1 MKVGQLAEAA
11 GVSVQAIRF
20 YERRGLLPAPPR
32 LTSGYRDYPAE
43 TERTVLL
50 IKRMQGLG
58 FTLRELEGFIRLLES
73 QPHNP
78 AERRRRVEAKLQS
91 FDKQI
96 ERLRSMRDEL
106 RSRLQTCECCN
117 ASSLKAGTEDKKER
131 Y

>member
-43 TERTVLL
+43 TVRTVLL
-50 IKRMQGLG
+50 IKQMQGVG
-58 FTLRELEGFIRLLES
+58 FTLRELERFIRLLES

-78 AERRRRVEAKLQS
+78 AERRRCVEAKLQS
-91 FDKQI
+91 IDDQI

-106 RSRLQTCECCN
+106 GSRLETCECCN
-117 ASSLKAGTEDKKER
+117 APSLKTAGKA
-131 Y
+131 

>member
-43 TERTVLL
+43 TVWTALL
-50 IKRMQGLG
+50 IKHMQGLG
-58 FTLRELEGFIRLLES
+58 FTLRELERFIRLLES

-78 AERRRRVEAKLQS
+78 AERRRCVQTPPLSLIYGFAQNSTSILNTHTILAVAKL
-91 FDKQI
+91 
-96 ERLRSMRDEL
+96 R
-106 RSRLQTCECCN
+106 N
-117 ASSLKAGTEDKKER
+117 

>member
-20 YERRGLLPAPPR
+20 YERKGLLPAPPR
-32 LTSGYRDYPAE
+32 LSSGYRDYPVE
-43 TERTVLL
+43 TVRAVLF
-50 IKRMQGLG
+50 IKQMQGFG

-73 QPHNP
+73 QPHSP

-91 FDKQI
+91 IDEQI
-96 ERLRSMRDEL
+96 ERLRSMRDDL
-106 RSRLQTCECCN
+106 SSSLQTCECCN
-117 ASSLKAGTEDKKER
+117 APSVKKKVDNKKER